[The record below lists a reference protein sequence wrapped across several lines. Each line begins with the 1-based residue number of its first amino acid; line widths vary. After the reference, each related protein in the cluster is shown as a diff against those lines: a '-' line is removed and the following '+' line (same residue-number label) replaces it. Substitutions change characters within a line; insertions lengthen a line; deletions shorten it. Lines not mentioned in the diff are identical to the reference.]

1 VTRGA
6 ARLALRLLLAA
17 SLCAPAM
24 PLWAHRF
31 HAGIADIAYNQ
42 KTGSVE
48 IVHTYMA
55 HDIEALLATLAGRQ
69 VDLSKP
75 EEEALL
81 RKYIEARFYLL
92 DKDKKPL
99 AAKWIGIAVSVE
111 TVVIYRELEAT
122 PLTSIAQV
130 HDEVLMDLMP
140 RQANTVNVTRDGA
153 TVSLAFDSTTTERRL
168 K

>member
-1 VTRGA
+1 MTRRP

-17 SLCAPAM
+17 ALCAAAPG
-24 PLWAHRF
+24 WAHRF
-31 HAGIADIAYNQ
+31 HAGIADIAFNQ

-48 IVHTYMA
+48 IVQTYMA
-55 HDIEALLATLAGRQ
+55 HDVEALLVTLAGRQ

-81 RKYIEARFYLL
+81 RKYIEQRFYVL
-92 DKDKKPL
+92 DKEKKPL
-99 AAKWIGIAVSVE
+99 AAKWVGMAVNVE

-122 PLTSIAQV
+122 PLASIAQV

-140 RQANTVNVTRDGA
+140 RQANTVNITRDGA
-153 TVSLAFDSTTTERRL
+153 VVSLAFDSTTTERRL